1 MEKKFKPGDRIDC
14 KGSPI
19 KVVKWLAEG
28 GQGDVYVVEQ
38 LGQQKAL
45 KWYKPNGMGKDPK
58 AFYENL
64 KHNYIKQSPDK
75 NVFLWPEDIT
85 EWVDGSFD
93 VSWYPLYLSII
104 YSLSK

>member
-1 MEKKFKPGDRIDC
+1 MEKKFKPGDMIGC

-28 GQGDVYVVEQ
+28 GQGDVYIVEQ

-58 AFYENL
+58 AFY
-64 KHNYIKQSPDK
+64 
-75 NVFLWPEDIT
+75 
-85 EWVDGSFD
+85 
-93 VSWYPLYLSII
+93 
-104 YSLSK
+104 